1 MGIETALIVGGLS
14 LAKGIGDYNQAKSAA
29 RATAKEGAIAIYNRK
44 QEIQN
49 LVAKQKIGYLQSGVE
64 LEGTAQKVM
73 QNTYNTGIAD
83 IQAIGSSYQKN
94 IKNQMTAAR
103 SQLLGSIAGAAT
115 SLFSV
120 GSSLSSAAGSAG
132 LSAEQ
137 LSYYNQNSAGGI
149 GISGGW
155 GGK

>member
-115 SLFSV
+115 SLFSA

-137 LSYYNQNSAGGI
+137 LGYYNQNSAGGI